1 MEELEN
7 ILNEIKPGV
16 DFKSNTKLID
26 DEILTSFDIMTLVG
40 EIADKFN
47 VNLGIAD
54 LIPDNF
60 QSMASIYNLIQSKLE
75 K

>member
-1 MEELEN
+1 MDELEN

-16 DFKSNTKLID
+16 DFKNENKLID

-47 VNLGIAD
+47 VSLGIAD
-54 LIPDNF
+54 LVPDNF
-60 QSMASIYNLIQSKLE
+60 QSMESIYNLIQSKLE